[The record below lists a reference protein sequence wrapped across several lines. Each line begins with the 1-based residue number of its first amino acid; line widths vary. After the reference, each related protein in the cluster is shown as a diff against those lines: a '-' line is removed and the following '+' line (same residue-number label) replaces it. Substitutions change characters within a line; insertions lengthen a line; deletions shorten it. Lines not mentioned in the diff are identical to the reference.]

1 MREIKFRVWDKAN
14 QKFEYFDLG
23 SANLYE
29 NVFNRYESEVQQ
41 FTGLSDKNKK
51 EIYEGDI
58 VKFKWVN
65 PAEEVE
71 ETQGEVFWDDQMVMF
86 SFDRSFNFA
95 MNDSCFLQ
103 ETLEVVGNIFEK

>member
-1 MREIKFRVWDKAN
+1 MNRAIKFRVWDYTIS
-14 QKFEYFDLG
+14 KFIEDGIGFSPDDLNFGDEIEY
-23 SANLYE
+23 
-29 NVFNRYESEVQQ
+29 QQ
-41 FTGLSDKNKK
+41 FTGLKDKTGR

-71 ETQGEVFWDDQMVMF
+71 ETQGEVFWDDQMAMF